1 MNGGSLDG
9 GSMDGGSTDGGER
22 GDGQARAERP
32 FLEGARAFHR
42 EHGIVDVLAVVGR
55 QRLIRVQL
63 GRSRSEIA
71 VLAVHEGELAAV
83 DRLA

>member
-1 MNGGSLDG
+1 MTPRSGPA
-9 GSMDGGSTDGGER
+9 ER
-22 GDGQARAERP
+22 GGAEPGVRA

-42 EHGIVDVLAVVGR
+42 AHGLVDVLAVVGR

-71 VLAVHEGELAAV
+71 VLAVHVDELSAADGV
-83 DRLA
+83 D

>member
-1 MNGGSLDG
+1 VGSGKVRGAEMGGAE
-9 GSMDGGSTDGGER
+9 GSR
-22 GDGQARAERP
+22 AAERP

-42 EHGIVDVLAVVGR
+42 EHGVVDVLAVLGR

-71 VLAVHEGELAAV
+71 VLAVHEGELSAV